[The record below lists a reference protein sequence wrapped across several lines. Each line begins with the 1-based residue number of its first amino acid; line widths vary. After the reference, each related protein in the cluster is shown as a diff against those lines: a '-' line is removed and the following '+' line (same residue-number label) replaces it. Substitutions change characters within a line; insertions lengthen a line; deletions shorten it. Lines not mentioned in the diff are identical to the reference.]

1 MKKSRFLFVALI
13 VILSSCGRQEYQT
26 GSKGFADVSLT
37 RNSSEYS
44 AKRLKEVE
52 AASSSFWGIPSA
64 VRSNGVKGK
73 GMIVRV
79 NGVELA
85 GFSHGPI
92 LPVLSLIGYTAGLGA
107 LASSVGN
114 YGDGNI
120 KLPLACLVS
129 LPVAGFLN
137 EMTWRGAQ
145 IKTIQRSIDN
155 SLLVENSNVDVFFNP
170 RYKVEQHN
178 GIWHSSTNVKAN
190 VIGATLN
197 K

>member
-1 MKKSRFLFVALI
+1 MKKSSFLFAA
-13 VILSSCGRQEYQT
+13 VIFVLSSCGRQEYQT

-44 AKRLKEVE
+44 TKHLKEVE
-52 AASSSFWGIPSA
+52 ANSSSFWGIPST

-73 GMIVRV
+73 GMIVRL
-79 NGVELA
+79 NGVELG
-85 GFSHGPI
+85 GFSHGPL

-107 LASSVGN
+107 LANSIGN
-114 YGDGNI
+114 NWDGNI

-129 LPVAGFLN
+129 LPVAGLLN
-137 EMTWRGAQ
+137 EMTWRGVQ
-145 IKTIQRSIDN
+145 IKTIQKSIDN
-155 SLLVENSNVDVFFNP
+155 SLLTENPNVDVFFNP

-178 GIWHSSTNVKAN
+178 GIWHSTTKVKAN
-190 VIGATLN
+190 VMGATL

>member
-1 MKKSRFLFVALI
+1 MKKSSFLFVA
-13 VILSSCGRQEYQT
+13 VIFVLSSCGRQEYQT

-44 AKRLKEVE
+44 TKHLKEVE
-52 AASSSFWGIPSA
+52 ATSSSFWGIPSV

-73 GMIVRV
+73 GIIVRV
-79 NGVELA
+79 NGVEL
-85 GFSHGPI
+85 GGLNHGPL
-92 LPVLSLIGYTAGLGA
+92 LPVLSLIGYTTGLGA

-114 YGDGNI
+114 YGAGNI
-120 KLPLACLVS
+120 KLPLACLVA

-137 EMTWRGAQ
+137 EMTWRGVK
-145 IKTIQRSIDN
+145 IKTIQKSIDN
-155 SLLVENSNVDVFFNP
+155 SLLTENSNVDVFFNP

-178 GIWHSSTNVKAN
+178 GIWHSTTNVKAS
-190 VIGATLN
+190 IMGATL